1 MKSKRF
7 LLLFFFTSLLFSQ
20 ELNLL
25 TYNIHGLNPIIA
37 GDDPYN
43 RIPKILS
50 KITKYDIIFF
60 QENWIYDN
68 SSFASMLDS
77 YNVLTTSDSKFF
89 WPINKVFNPN
99 GAGLSLAISKSIDII
114 ESSEHLFENC
124 SGWLS
129 KDNDCLASKGFQY
142 LRVQINGH
150 ILDLY
155 NTHFD
160 AGQNDSDINA
170 RLSQLNQLQKFIE
183 VTSTDFPVIIAG
195 DLNILYESSEYKI
208 IDSFVI
214 ENNLLEADWSSD
226 LSKSKFGKLD
236 YILYKSS
243 KNTDMNLEKCKVDI
257 NLSGLSDHPAIQAV
271 FNLED

>member
-1 MKSKRF
+1 LKSKRF
-7 LLLFFFTSLLFSQ
+7 LLSFIFTSFLFSQ
-20 ELNLL
+20 DLNLL

-43 RIPKILS
+43 RIPIILS
-50 KITKYDIIFF
+50 KITEYDIIFF

-68 SSFASMLDS
+68 NSFSSMLDS
-77 YNVLTTSDSKFF
+77 YNVFTTNVSKFF
-89 WPINKVFNPN
+89 WPINKVINSN

-114 ESSEHLFENC
+114 GSSEYLFENC

-129 KDNDCLASKGFQY
+129 RDNDCLASKGFQHI
-142 LRVQINGH
+142 RVLINGQ

-160 AGQNDSDINA
+160 AGRSDSDKKV
-170 RLSQLNQLQKFIE
+170 RLSQLNQLQEYIKVNSE
-183 VTSTDFPVIIAG
+183 DYPVIIAG
-195 DLNILYESSEYKI
+195 DLNILHQSSEYKI
-208 IDSFVI
+208 IDSFITDNEFV
-214 ENNLLEADWSSD
+214 LADWSSD

-243 KNTDMNLEKCKVDI
+243 NETSI
-257 NLSGLSDHPAIQAV
+257 NLRKCRVDTNLRGLSDHPPIQAV
-271 FNLED
+271 FNLEN

>member
-114 ESSEHLFENC
+114 ESSEHLFKNC

-160 AGQNDSDINA
+160 AGQNDSDKNA

-208 IDSFVI
+208 IDSFVVD
-214 ENNLLEADWSSD
+214 NNLIEADWSSD

>member
-7 LLLFFFTSLLFSQ
+7 LLLFFTSLLFSQ

-160 AGQNDSDINA
+160 AGQNDSDKNA

-208 IDSFVI
+208 IDSFVVD
-214 ENNLLEADWSSD
+214 NNLIEADWSSD

>member
-25 TYNIHGLNPIIA
+25 TYNIHGLNPILA
-37 GDDPYN
+37 GDDPYK
-43 RIPKILS
+43 RIPIILS
-50 KITKYDIIFF
+50 KITEYDIIFF

-68 SSFASMLDS
+68 SSFSSLLDR
-77 YNVLTTSDSKFF
+77 YNVFTTSDSKFF
-89 WPINKVFNPN
+89 WPINKVINSN

-114 ESSEHLFENC
+114 YSDEYLFENC

-129 KDNDCLASKGFQY
+129 KDNDCLASKGFQHV
-142 LRVQINGH
+142 RVRIDGK

-160 AGQNDSDINA
+160 AGRSESDKNV
-170 RLSQLNQLQKFIE
+170 RLSQLNQLQKYIK
-183 VTSTDFPVIIAG
+183 VNSANYPVIIAG

-208 IDSFVI
+208 IDSFI
-214 ENNLLEADWSSD
+214 IDNNFVLADWSSD

-243 KNTDMNLEKCKVDI
+243 NETNINLEKCKVDT
-257 NLSGLSDHPAIQAV
+257 NLRGLSDHPAIQAV
-271 FNLED
+271 FNLEN

>member
-25 TYNIHGLNPIIA
+25 TYNIHGLNPIVA

-89 WPINKVFNPN
+89 WPINKLINSN
-99 GAGLSLAISKSIDII
+99 GAGLSLALSKSIDLID
-114 ESSEHLFENC
+114 SSEYLFEYC

-129 KDNDCLASKGFQY
+129 KDNDCLASKGFQH
-142 LRVQINGH
+142 LRVRIDGQ

-160 AGQNDSDINA
+160 AGRSESDKNA
-170 RLSQLNQLQKFIE
+170 RLSQLNQLQKYIK
-183 VTSTDFPVIIAG
+183 VNSANYPVIIAG
-195 DLNILYESSEYKI
+195 DLNILYESSEYEI
-208 IDSFVI
+208 IDSFI
-214 ENNLLEADWSSD
+214 INNKFVLADWSSD

-243 KNTDMNLEKCKVDI
+243 NETNINLEKCKVDT
-257 NLSGLSDHPAIQAV
+257 NLRGLSDHPAIQAV
-271 FNLED
+271 FNLKN

>member
-25 TYNIHGLNPIIA
+25 TYNIHGLNPILA
-37 GDDPYN
+37 GDDPYK
-43 RIPKILS
+43 RIPIILS
-50 KITKYDIIFF
+50 KITEYDIIFF

-68 SSFASMLDS
+68 SSFSSLLNS
-77 YNVLTTSDSKFF
+77 YNVFTTSDSKFF
-89 WPINKVFNPN
+89 WPINKAINSN
-99 GAGLSLAISKSIDII
+99 GAGLSLAISTSIDII
-114 ESSEHLFENC
+114 YSDEYLFENC

-129 KDNDCLASKGFQY
+129 KDNDCLASKGFQHV
-142 LRVQINGH
+142 RVRIDGK

-160 AGQNDSDINA
+160 AGRSESDKNV
-170 RLSQLNQLQKFIE
+170 RLSQLNQLQKYIK
-183 VTSTDFPVIIAG
+183 VNSANYPVIIAG

-208 IDSFVI
+208 IDSFI
-214 ENNLLEADWSSD
+214 IDNNFVLADWSSD

-243 KNTDMNLEKCKVDI
+243 NGTYLNLEKCRVDI
-257 NLSGLSDHPAIQAV
+257 NLRGLSDHPPIQAV
-271 FNLED
+271 FKL